1 MPRKKGMKL
10 DQALKLYIALYFLCF
25 GLTWMISVP
34 MLIHVTPESECL
46 LFVSPYVKYGPSAA
60 CNFVGFAP
68 IAVALATA
76 VLIVLHMM
84 QLRSLKSFL
93 RQPGPHQSSNYHQ
106 RPTHIF
112 WRLVM
117 FHGIVTLGVLV
128 IASIVTAGYVTSCEN
143 LYQLTRNTVRKRV
156 DLEKF
161 GGGNARQE
169 SYDVF
174 ADDRSINRYTGNYRD
189 SYGQNAYE
197 HQITCRNILTDPEYH
212 RKLRENHAK
221 DPNYSRALYGN
232 FYIGD
237 QYADVGDIRYLTYRN
252 NTILEMAIAGSWI
265 SFAIWLI
272 ILILMIKERHHIKAH
287 LTDES
292 MWGSEFGG
300 ASRRSMGS
308 RMSNQSFDKQSR
320 YSNQSGSRYSRSRHY
335 DPNGSYVKQPGV
347 EPPLATSQLASTI
360 LPPSNQANQSSLM
373 NYFGGGMKQPEDEVV
388 DVDAAINDHPDLDNP
403 IQMQMQMQDHP
414 DSSYFDVPEDNSFES
429 NFPIPVAMDQSD
441 GHDPLPLGDEVSM
454 GVISRDSEN
463 MSRNEMNQHSQPMP
477 MPNPNRVQGRRGGR
491 RSAGPLH

>member
-1 MPRKKGMKL
+1 M
-10 DQALKLYIALYFLCF
+10 
-25 GLTWMISVP
+25 
-34 MLIHVTPESECL
+34 
-46 LFVSPYVKYGPSAA
+46 
-60 CNFVGFAP
+60 
-68 IAVALATA
+68 
-76 VLIVLHMM
+76 
-84 QLRSLKSFL
+84 
-93 RQPGPHQSSNYHQ
+93 
-106 RPTHIF
+106 
-112 WRLVM
+112 
-117 FHGIVTLGVLV
+117 
-128 IASIVTAGYVTSCEN
+128 
-143 LYQLTRNTVRKRV
+143 
-156 DLEKF
+156 
-161 GGGNARQE
+161 
-169 SYDVF
+169 
-174 ADDRSINRYTGNYRD
+174 
-189 SYGQNAYE
+189 
-197 HQITCRNILTDPEYH
+197 
-212 RKLRENHAK
+212 
-221 DPNYSRALYGN
+221 
-232 FYIGD
+232 
-237 QYADVGDIRYLTYRN
+237 GDIRYLTYRN

-477 MPNPNRVQGRRGGR
+477 MPNPNRVQGM
-491 RSAGPLH
+491 SNKNIEDPLGDFLYFLI